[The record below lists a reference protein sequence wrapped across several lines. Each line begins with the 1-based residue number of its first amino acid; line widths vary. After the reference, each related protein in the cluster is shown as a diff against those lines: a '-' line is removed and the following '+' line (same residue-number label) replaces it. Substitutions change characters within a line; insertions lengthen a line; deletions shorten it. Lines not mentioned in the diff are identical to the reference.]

1 MARCASSAF
10 ALRNRRRLHHE
21 ARPVFRAGF
30 FYRKSEG
37 RARPGTSPLKPKFS
51 LPQNFSFLFW
61 DRALDL
67 VKVCAMPA
75 RKPALGFIF
84 VTLLLDVLGLG
95 LIIPILPRLV
105 ESFAHHDVVTAARLY
120 GALGALYALMQFI
133 CAPIIGSLSDRFGRR
148 KVILAS
154 LFASALD
161 YVILI
166 FAPNMG
172 WLFIGRILTGI
183 TGANFSAAMAY
194 IADVSPPEKRAAN
207 FGVMGAA
214 FGLGFI
220 AGPALGGLLGKNG
233 FFGIDPLRAPFVAAG
248 ILTLCNWLYG
258 CFVLPES
265 LAPENRRPFSWA
277 RSNPVGALRAFR
289 SHPAAIELATTYFLL
304 NLAHQVFPA
313 TWVLYTEYRYK
324 WDSFQTG
331 LSLTVVGVVVAFVQ
345 GGLTRVVVKKLGERK
360 TILTGMTIAT
370 LAYIGYG
377 SASVGWLVYLI
388 LCFGALGGVTMP
400 TVQSVISRQVGPDEQ
415 GRLQGALMS
424 VASITG
430 ILGPAILTTLFSYS
444 ISPRAPFHLPGSP
457 YYFSAILVVAAMLT
471 VGHALRRAKP
481 LPPKPTPTP

>member
-1 MARCASSAF
+1 M
-10 ALRNRRRLHHE
+10 
-21 ARPVFRAGF
+21 
-30 FYRKSEG
+30 
-37 RARPGTSPLKPKFS
+37 PG
-51 LPQNFSFLFW
+51 
-61 DRALDL
+61 
-67 VKVCAMPA
+67 
-75 RKPALGFIF
+75 RKPAVAFIL
-84 VTLLLDVLGLG
+84 VTLMLDVLGIG
-95 LIIPILPRLV
+95 LIIPILPRLI
-105 ESFAHHDVVTAARLY
+105 ESFAHHDVVTASRLY

-154 LFASALD
+154 LFAYAAD

-166 FAPNMG
+166 FAPNIS
-172 WLFIGRILTGI
+172 WLFVGRILTGI

-207 FGVMGAA
+207 FGMMGAA

-220 AGPALGGLLGKNG
+220 AGPAIGGLLGKHG
-233 FFGIDPLRAPFVAAG
+233 IFGIDPLRAPFVAAG
-248 ILTLCNWLYG
+248 CLTLVNWMYG

-324 WDSFQTG
+324 WDTFQTG
-331 LSLTVVGVVVAFVQ
+331 LSLTVVGVVVAVVQ
-345 GGLTRVVVKKLGERK
+345 GGLTRIAVAKLGERK
-360 TILTGMTIAT
+360 TILMGMTIST

-377 SASVGWLVYLI
+377 SAYVGWIVYVI
-388 LCFGALGGVTMP
+388 LCFGAFGGVTMP
-400 TVQSVISRQVGPDEQ
+400 TIQSVISRQVGADEQ

-424 VASITG
+424 LASIAG
-430 ILGPAILTTLFSYS
+430 ILGLIILPNLFSYS
-444 ISPRAPFHLPGSP
+444 ISPRAPINLPGSP
-457 YYFSAILVVAAMLT
+457 YYFSCLLVIAAMLT
-471 VGHALRRAKP
+471 VRHALRRVKP
-481 LPPKPTPTP
+481 LPPKSETPQPVQSGA